1 MVVAALVS
9 ALLATAPTGAAIAGP
24 AGSAIA
30 APAVSALLATAP
42 AGVAQPTTTTPFQ
55 TPDTSSCPYRI
66 SPPPPVDLSEAP
78 APGQTTPAPLPV
90 RGEVVGGERLGG
102 CGVLLPDAAPPLPAG
117 LSATGWLVADLDSG
131 DVLAA
136 QDPHGRH
143 RPAST
148 IKILTAL
155 LALRE
160 LDPAT
165 QVVGT
170 DADAAQEGS
179 RVGIGPTG
187 VYTVDQLL
195 HGLLLRSGN
204 DAAHA
209 LATRLG
215 GVPATVLKMN
225 GLARELGALDTR
237 VATPSGLDGPG
248 SSTSAYDLATIFRVA
263 MREPRF
269 AAMVGTSQIDF
280 PGFMGKPGFKVGND
294 NLLLLNYPG
303 ALGGKTGF
311 TDDARHT
318 YVGAAQRGDRRLL
331 VVLVRGEQQPVRMW
345 EQAAS
350 LLDYG
355 FALPPTV
362 TPLGT
367 LVDKA
372 PPEPRTSSGAAGA
385 AAGSGAAGAGAAAGS
400 GAASA
405 DGEVA
410 VAAAADRTDGPALHR
425 PTLYVA
431 ALLII
436 AVALAAFLWWR
447 RSRHPTTPA

>member
-1 MVVAALVS
+1 MGRSRSAPLLVVVAVAF
-9 ALLATAPTGAAIAGP
+9 LLAQAPLAAQE
-24 AGSAIA
+24 
-30 APAVSALLATAP
+30 
-42 AGVAQPTTTTPFQ
+42 QPTTTPFR
-55 TPDTSSCPYRI
+55 TPDTSACPYRMA
-66 SPPPPVDLSEAP
+66 PPPPVDLSEAP
-78 APGQTTPAPLPV
+78 APGATVPAPLPV
-90 RGEVVGGERLGG
+90 RTDVVGGKRLGG
-102 CGVLLPDAAPPLPAG
+102 CGLLLPDPAPPLPAG
-117 LSATGWLVADLDSG
+117 LSATGWLLADLDSG
-131 DVLAA
+131 AVLAA

-170 DADAAQEGS
+170 DADANQEGS

-195 HGLLLRSGN
+195 HGLLMRSGN

-209 LATRLG
+209 LAGRLG

-248 SSTSAYDLATIFRVA
+248 SSTSAYDLAAIFRVA

-269 AAMVGTSQIDF
+269 AAMVGTSLIDF
-280 PGFMGKPGFKVGND
+280 PGFMDKPGFTVAND
-294 NLLLLNYPG
+294 NRLLAEYPG

-318 YVGAAQRGDRRLL
+318 YVGAAHRGERRLL
-331 VVLVRGEQQPVRMW
+331 VVLMRGEQQPVRMW
-345 EQAAS
+345 QQAAG

-355 FALPPTV
+355 FALPSTV
-362 TPLGT
+362 TPIGA

-372 PPEPRTSSGAAGA
+372 PPETRPSSAASESAGPPAGSAEGA
-385 AAGSGAAGAGAAAGS
+385 AA
-400 GAASA
+400 
-405 DGEVA
+405 
-410 VAAAADRTDGPALHR
+410 VAATATDPTSEPAIDRV
-425 PTLYVA
+425 TLSIA
-431 ALLII
+431 ALLAV
-436 AVALAAFLWWR
+436 AVALAALLWWR
-447 RSRHPTTPA
+447 RTRRPDLG